1 MSLFLYKL
9 PLVVVIFLAIGL
21 FKLNVINSH
30 LFRYSYIFLIYVL
43 LVHEIYRPS
52 VFNYFRHYLFLIPF
66 VCIPAAYVFIN
77 LIDGKSKTF
86 KIIFFASVLIYSIYT
101 QTGLQQYKYI
111 YVNELVN
118 EKVISIDCI
127 DSYEFN
133 GCGSW
138 QTDYYGFS
146 GKETIQIVENLQL
159 DNVYICEPGHS
170 YSLFINGN
178 DYWKIN
184 NGNPDFDDYGFW
196 EQYDFIYNIDHFN
209 EFINKNSQ
217 GNFMFLPFIL
227 LDIKHVIFKELK
239 KTL

>member
-1 MSLFLYKL
+1 M
-9 PLVVVIFLAIGL
+9 A
-21 FKLNVINSH
+21 NQN
-30 LFRYSYIFLIYVL
+30 
-43 LVHEIYRPS
+43 
-52 VFNYFRHYLFLIPF
+52 
-66 VCIPAAYVFIN
+66 
-77 LIDGKSKTF
+77 F

-159 DNVYICEPGHS
+159 DNVYICVWGHS

-217 GNFMFLPFIL
+217 VTFMFLPFIL